1 MYVMTVCLC
10 GQDDEKTSEYGS
22 DYSNETTSGAFE
34 EQLADAVIKQVSES
48 GGMKIKYCAFAS
60 FAFLLKSRRR
70 QL

>member
-34 EQLADAVIKQVSES
+34 EQLADAVIKQVRVRRV
-48 GGMKIKYCAFAS
+48 GGMKIKYCLFAS
-60 FAFLLKSRRR
+60 FAFLLKS
-70 QL
+70 

>member
-34 EQLADAVIKQVSES
+34 EQLADAVIKQVRRIGE
-48 GGMKIKYCAFAS
+48 MKMKCCAFAS
-60 FAFLLKSRRR
+60 FALLLKS
-70 QL
+70 